1 MIASNIGYRF
11 LDIYNE
17 REGTSFS
24 IKELFEKVFVP
35 QFFGYPKYMRSGGNA
50 PLENPKFKKGRRP
63 SDAERMERIQKTVAK
78 IDSDPMGASGIGYP
92 SGDVLATT
100 SGQVT
105 STILPISSDNVY
117 ASWVGGGF
125 GVGVKGGYSLYLNHP
140 DILWDL
146 YEGWSYYR
154 GYLEEWPDLRPNQ
167 IDTWNGQWLAH
178 RYNPRKF
185 YAEAPLANFDPF
197 DVKLGVKELKTQSWV
212 KVIFGLARKFPAS
225 SLTAYAF
232 SLGQTNK
239 TLGFIPL
246 ALPKI
251 RKLIQLYKVLFGGHQ
266 YFEHAEIIEEIF
278 AEKNGFQLACERG
291 AIGTSAL
298 EPKFIRDL
306 TYKHNPKIKY
316 NPEDT
321 YQIVSFQTYIIW
333 IIAMLDKKELLP
345 FSQQIAGSLLAYGQS
360 GTRGKTTQKRA
371 VEKLMESKSADAFL
385 QELLPIVVNASAEQ
399 AVLFQELIAYVHDF
413 SHEHFKRFLVL
424 LKLAYI
430 IQEKQT

>member
-1 MIASNIGYRF
+1 
-11 LDIYNE
+11 
-17 REGTSFS
+17 
-24 IKELFEKVFVP
+24 
-35 QFFGYPKYMRSGGNA
+35 
-50 PLENPKFKKGRRP
+50 
-63 SDAERMERIQKTVAK
+63 
-78 IDSDPMGASGIGYP
+78 
-92 SGDVLATT
+92 
-100 SGQVT
+100 
-105 STILPISSDNVY
+105 
-117 ASWVGGGF
+117 
-125 GVGVKGGYSLYLNHP
+125 
-140 DILWDL
+140 
-146 YEGWSYYR
+146 
-154 GYLEEWPDLRPNQ
+154 
-167 IDTWNGQWLAH
+167 QWLAH

-185 YAEAPLANFDPF
+185 HTEAPLANFDPF
-197 DVKLGVKELKTQSWV
+197 DVKLGVKELRTQSWV

-246 ALPKI
+246 TLPKI
-251 RKLIQLYKVLFGGHQ
+251 RKPIQLYKVLFGEHQ
-266 YFEHAEIIEEIF
+266 YLEHAEIIEEIF

-291 AIGTSAL
+291 VIGIRAL

-321 YQIVSFQTYIIW
+321 YQIVSFQTYISW

-385 QELLPIVVNASAEQ
+385 QELLPIVGEASAEQ

-413 SHEHFKRFLVL
+413 SHEHFKRFLIL
-424 LKLAYI
+424 LKLAYT